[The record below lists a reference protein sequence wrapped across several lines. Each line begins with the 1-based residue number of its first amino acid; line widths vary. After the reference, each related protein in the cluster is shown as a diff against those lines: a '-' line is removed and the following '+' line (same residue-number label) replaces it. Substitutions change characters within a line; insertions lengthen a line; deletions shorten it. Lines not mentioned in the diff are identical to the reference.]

1 MIKKQIFI
9 KTVLIT
15 VLALLSL
22 SMLSASKEVVENP
35 KPDFVL
41 KVINKTDTSYRLFDK
56 DRVANSEFLNPE
68 LLYVYFKSTEFLQ
81 SFIENTSSQNDIRK
95 LEFIKIN
102 SDTADVSLQT
112 IKYDNS
118 VELIFVSKNIVRKLM
133 LILQIIDAFPEIS
146 IQENELI
153 YFTYFDVNQ
162 LKYLIRKHYKISNNF
177 NLEIK
182 KNKVPHFKDNL
193 FNRFLLKCILSNL
206 FGEKREYNINVMPVQ
221 DRENIFK
228 IGDNFIDFEYFKIAL
243 NGDLTL
249 NKFKFNFILDKNNL
263 PLNIEIINEQ
273 KLSLNSSKEVYFDIH
288 NIDVS
293 FLYIKI
299 NKQKELILVKE
310 NESNV
315 SIEKL
320 LKHLKL
326 SNFSLDKDFK
336 QEITLTDDLN
346 SLTIKKT
353 NLINEA
359 LKETVDYKTELEK
372 QTNKLSE
379 TMFDGTLSL
388 DKLKKALLKHFSN
401 NTIDAKIISKNS
413 MQGYFVCEFFNIKRP
428 DVKVKKTL
436 FFKNSQ
442 LNNGNTHESEKQEQE
457 NIKSSSMFL
466 KYKTPIIIALL
477 TSFTL
482 VLISV
487 ISIFVWRKRKNGKK
501 N

>member
-1 MIKKQIFI
+1 MF
-9 KTVLIT
+9 
-15 VLALLSL
+15 
-22 SMLSASKEVVENP
+22 SASKGVVENP
-35 KPDFVL
+35 KPDFEL
-41 KVINKTDTSYRLFDK
+41 KVINKTDTSYRFFDK

-68 LLYVYFKSTEFLQ
+68 LLYVYFKTAEFLQ
-81 SFIENTSSQNDIRK
+81 SFIEKTVSQNDISK
-95 LEFIKIN
+95 LKFIKIN

-112 IKYDNS
+112 IKYHNS
-118 VELIFVSKNIVRKLM
+118 VELVFVSKNIVRKLM
-133 LILQIIDAFPEIS
+133 LFLQIIDAFPEIS
-146 IQENELI
+146 MQENELI

-177 NLEIK
+177 NLEIE
-182 KNKVPHFKDNL
+182 KNKVPHFRDKL
-193 FNRFLLKCILSNL
+193 FNRFLLKFILSNL

-263 PLNIEIINEQ
+263 PLNIEIISEQ

-299 NKQKELILVKE
+299 NKQKELIMVKE
-310 NESNV
+310 NESNA

-326 SNFSLDKDFK
+326 SNFSLDKEFK
-336 QEITLTDDLN
+336 QEITLIDDLN

-359 LKETVDYKTELEK
+359 LKETIDYKTELEK

-379 TMFDGTLSL
+379 TRFDGTLSL
-388 DKLKKALLKHFSN
+388 DELKNAVLKHFSN

-413 MQGYFVCEFFNIKRP
+413 VQGYFICEFFNIKRP
-428 DVKVKKTL
+428 YVKVKKTL

-442 LNNGNTHESEKQEQE
+442 LNNDNTYESEKQEKE
-457 NIKSSSMFL
+457 NIKSSSIFL
-466 KYKTPIIIALL
+466 KYKIHIIIALL

-487 ISIFVWRKRKNGKK
+487 ISIFVWGKRKNGKK